1 MLGTGTTLASPAACP
16 SSYWGVKYSNPSMTP
31 LIRCLC
37 QCLSTT
43 STVEGQAG
51 NFSMS
56 QRWVA
61 PTLARVIV
69 HSDLGLSVYS
79 SDLRTC
85 TSIVGPF
92 SGSCCGSSGR
102 PANVK
107 GRDGHGRFHAGP
119 RTHGSRGER
128 ATTALACHSHLGGCA
143 TMVSSSTME
152 DTHKPQDPKTDR
164 DQTRSQ
170 RSNGRAAAEMAR
182 RPRTGRVP
190 QLPKAFVL

>member
-1 MLGTGTTLASPAACP
+1 MP
-16 SSYWGVKYSNPSMTP
+16 
-31 LIRCLC
+31 
-37 QCLSTT
+37 
-43 STVEGQAG
+43 
-51 NFSMS
+51 

-69 HSDLGLSVYS
+69 HSDLGLSVHS

-92 SGSCCGSSGR
+92 PAAATAFRAYWSSCHPTNVNDTFPCG
-102 PANVK
+102 K

-164 DQTRSQ
+164 DQKDRSDP
-170 RSNGRAAAEMAR
+170 RSHRQD
-182 RPRTGRVP
+182 RTVVRLEP
-190 QLPKAFVL
+190 QLPTDTHCTLIQGKLNTCPRHGRSIEMVRRDR